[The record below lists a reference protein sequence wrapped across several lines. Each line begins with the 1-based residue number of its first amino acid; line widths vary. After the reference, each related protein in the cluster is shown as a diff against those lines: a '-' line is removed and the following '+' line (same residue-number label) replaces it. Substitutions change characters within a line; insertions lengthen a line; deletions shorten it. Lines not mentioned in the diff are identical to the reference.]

1 MATKKKD
8 TSTKKNTVKKTENK
22 PEVKEEVKVKEEK
35 VLEKPIE
42 IKEEKKEEV
51 KDKVELK
58 PVKKLKKHTLVNII
72 VIVLLAFS
80 IVSFG
85 FIVLNKSSSIINLIS
100 SLLLTVFVICFSVV
114 SITYKRN
121 SKSMILVGSLLLIG
135 YFVLGIINPE
145 SSVIS
150 INSVPNF
157 SGKSITE
164 VMKWASKNSIT
175 VNQEY
180 EYSDMIP
187 EYRIISQEEVKKNNK
202 ISELNVAVSE
212 GANPSKEI
220 IVPSMIGWDTER
232 VLKFIKSNYLSNV
245 IVEFIQSDMAKDT
258 VINQSASGN
267 LKRDDELKLTFSY
280 GEELD
285 TSEVSLIDF
294 KNMSRFEVEFYMKQH
309 QLKYKFEEE
318 FSKSI
323 KRGYATK
330 QSIAAGEKVNVN
342 DTEVIVTISKGPEIK
357 VPNLK
362 KYSMTEITEWA
373 INNKVKLNFSDS
385 YDDTVKKNAIISTSV
400 NEGDIIEQGTVVKV
414 VLSRGNLKM
423 PEFESIEEFYEWAN
437 KYNVKY
443 EEAHEF
449 SDTVEAGKVI
459 SYSYKTGSV
468 IKNGD
473 SIKVTISD
481 GAKRSVPSVVGLS
494 KNNACGKLEDA
505 GLNCSVSYRNSSEN
519 KDKVLSQSISA
530 GSEVSNGTTVVICV
544 SNGYTPPA
552 SQPTPT
558 PTPTPTPQ
566 PVDCSCNIRESQIQ
580 IELSK
585 YSDCASAASGLKSF
599 VQSKCSNVTLSV
611 SCVADDTFGNGA
623 WLSGYK
629 GGQTNSC
636 SLSTTLAK

>member
-1 MATKKKD
+1 MATKKSN
-8 TSTKKNTVKKTENK
+8 TSSKKTTTKKIEKK
-22 PEVKEEVKVKEEK
+22 PEVKEEV
-35 VLEKPIE
+35 IE
-42 IKEEKKEEV
+42 IKEEKEEI
-51 KDKVELK
+51 K
-58 PVKKLKKHTLVNII
+58 PIKKLKKHTIVNII
-72 VIVLLAFS
+72 VILSLVFS
-80 IVSFG
+80 IISFG
-85 FIVLNKSSSIINLIS
+85 FIVLNKSSSIISLIS
-100 SLLLTVFVICFSVV
+100 SLILTIFVICFSVV

-135 YFVLGIINPE
+135 YFVLGFINTE
-145 SSVIS
+145 DGVIS
-150 INSVPNF
+150 ISVPNF

-180 EYSDMIP
+180 EYSDMVP
-187 EYRIISQEEVKKNNK
+187 EYRIISQETIKKNNK
-202 ISELNVAVSE
+202 VTDLKVAVSE

-232 VLKFIKSNYLSNV
+232 VLKFIKDNYLSNV
-245 IVEFIQSDMAKDT
+245 SVEFIQSDMAKDT

-294 KNMSRFEVEFYMKQH
+294 TNKSKFEVEFYMKQH

-318 FSKSI
+318 FSSKV
-323 KRGYATK
+323 KRGYAFK
-330 QSIAAGEKVNVN
+330 QNIAAGEKVNVN

-362 KYSMTEITEWA
+362 KYSITEITEWA

-385 YDDTVKKNAIISTSV
+385 YDDTVKKNNIISTSV
-400 NEGDIIEQGTVVKV
+400 NEGDIIEQGTIVKV

-423 PEFESIEEFYEWAN
+423 PSFDSIEQFYEWAN
-437 KYNVKY
+437 KYNIKY
-443 EEAHEF
+443 EEQHEF

-459 SYSYKTGSV
+459 SYSYKTGST

-473 SIKVTISD
+473 SIKVIISD
-481 GAKRSVPSVVGLS
+481 GIKKSVPSVVGLS

-505 GLNCSVSYRNSSEN
+505 GLNCSVSYRNSTES

-530 GSEVSNGTTVVICV
+530 GSEVSNGTTVVISV
-544 SNGYTPPA
+544 SNGKAPYTPPT
-552 SQPTPT
+552 PTPQ

-566 PVDCSCNIRESQIQ
+566 PSCKDYSIRISEISSILDNYSTCS
-580 IELSK
+580 
-585 YSDCASAASGLKSF
+585 SAASGLKSKLE
-599 VQSKCSNVTLSV
+599 SKYPGLSVSVNCSNVDGYLTNDIV
-611 SCVADDTFGNGA
+611 SGF
-623 WLSGYK
+623 K
-629 GGQTNSC
+629 GGTANTCNGISI
-636 SLSTTLAK
+636 TLAN

>member
-1 MATKKKD
+1 MATKKSN
-8 TSTKKNTVKKTENK
+8 TSSKKTTTKKIEKK
-22 PEVKEEVKVKEEK
+22 PEVKEEVTMKKEEK
-35 VLEKPIE
+35 VLDKPIE
-42 IKEEKKEEV
+42 IKEEKKEI
-51 KDKVELK
+51 K
-58 PVKKLKKHTLVNII
+58 PIKKLKKHTIVNII
-72 VIVLLAFS
+72 VILSLVFS
-80 IVSFG
+80 IISFA
-85 FIVLNKSSSIINLIS
+85 FIVLNKSSSIISLLS
-100 SLLLTVFVICFSVV
+100 SLLLTIFVICFSVV

-135 YFVLGIINPE
+135 YFVLGFINTE
-145 SSVIS
+145 DGVIS
-150 INSVPNF
+150 ISVPNF

-180 EYSDMIP
+180 EYSDMVP
-187 EYRIISQEEVKKNNK
+187 EYRIISQETIKKNNK
-202 ISELNVAVSE
+202 VTDLKVAVSE

-232 VLKFIKSNYLSNV
+232 VLKFIKDNYLSNV
-245 IVEFIQSDMAKDT
+245 SVEFIQSDMAKDT

-294 KNMSRFEVEFYMKQH
+294 TNKSRFEVEFYMKQH

-318 FSKSI
+318 FSSKV
-323 KRGYATK
+323 KRGYAVK
-330 QSIAAGEKVNVN
+330 QNIAAGEKVNVN

-385 YDDTVKKNAIISTSV
+385 YDDTVKKNNIISTSV

-423 PEFESIEEFYEWAN
+423 PEFDSLEGFYEWAN
-437 KYNVKY
+437 RYNIKY
-443 EEAHEF
+443 EEQHEF

-459 SYSYKTGSV
+459 SYSYKTGSI

-473 SIKVTISD
+473 SITVKISD
-481 GAKRSVPSVVGLS
+481 GVKRSVPSVVGLS

-505 GLNCSVSYRNSSEN
+505 GLNCSVSYRNSTES

-530 GSEVSNGTTVVICV
+530 GSEVSNGTTVVISV
-544 SNGYTPPA
+544 SNGKAPYTPPT
-552 SQPTPT
+552 PTPQ

-566 PVDCSCNIRESQIQ
+566 PSCN
-580 IELSK
+580 
-585 YSDCASAASGLKSF
+585 
-599 VQSKCSNVTLSV
+599 NVTVYIYDELIKQSNPEGTCSSIKNRYSSLKFSCTYV
-611 SCVADDTFGNGA
+611 STGRTNGLLVNSDAVDGKTFSTCDTI
-623 WLSGYK
+623 
-629 GGQTNSC
+629 
-636 SLSTTLAK
+636 TLKIERN

>member
-1 MATKKKD
+1 MATKKKE
-8 TSTKKNTVKKTENK
+8 TSTKKTTTNKVEKKS
-22 PEVKEEVKVKEEK
+22 
-35 VLEKPIE
+35 E
-42 IKEEKKEEV
+42 IKEEVIKEE
-51 KDKVELK
+51 KILEKT
-58 PVKKLKKHTLVNII
+58 VKKIKKHTLVNII
-72 VIVLLAFS
+72 VIILVAFS
-80 IVSFG
+80 IISFG
-85 FIVLNKSSSIINLIS
+85 FIVLNKSSSIISLIS

-121 SKSMILVGSLLLIG
+121 SKSMILVGSLLLIS
-135 YFVLGIINPE
+135 YFVLGLINPE
-145 SSVIS
+145 SNVIS

-175 VNQEY
+175 INQEY
-180 EYSDMIP
+180 EYSDMVP

-202 ISELNVAVSE
+202 LSELNVAVSE

-294 KNMSRFEVEFYMKQH
+294 KNMSRFEVEFYMKQY
-309 QLKYKFEEE
+309 QLNYKFEEE

-323 KRGYATK
+323 KRGYAVK
-330 QSIAAGEKVNVN
+330 QNIAAGEKVNVN

-357 VPNLK
+357 VPDLK

-385 YDDTVKKNAIISTSV
+385 YDDTVKKNSIISTSV
-400 NEGDIIEQGTVVKV
+400 KEGDIIEQGTIVKV

-423 PEFESIEEFYEWAN
+423 PSFDSLEAFYEWAN

-443 EEAHEF
+443 EEQHEF

-473 SIKVTISD
+473 SIKVIISD
-481 GAKRSVPSVVGLS
+481 GAKRTVPSVVGLS
-494 KNNACGKLEDA
+494 KNNACNKLENA
-505 GLNCSVSYRNSSEN
+505 GLNCSVSYRNSTEN

-530 GSEVSNGTTVVICV
+530 GSEVSNGTTVVIGV
-544 SNGYTPPA
+544 SNGKAPYTP
-552 SQPTPT
+552 QPTPT
-558 PTPTPTPQ
+558 PDPTPTPSCK
-566 PVDCSCNIRESQIQ
+566 DYSIRISEISSILDDYNTCS
-580 IELSK
+580 
-585 YSDCASAASGLKSF
+585 SAASGLKSRLE
-599 VQSKCSNVTLSV
+599 SKYSGLRVNVNCTSADGYSTNDIV
-611 SCVADDTFGNGA
+611 SGF
-623 WLSGYK
+623 K
-629 GGQTNSC
+629 GGTANTCNGISI
-636 SLSTTLAK
+636 TLAN

>member
-1 MATKKKD
+1 MATKKSN
-8 TSTKKNTVKKTENK
+8 TSSKKTTTKKIEKK
-22 PEVKEEVKVKEEK
+22 PEVKEEVTIKKEEK
-35 VLEKPIE
+35 VLDKPIE
-42 IKEEKKEEV
+42 IKEDKKEI
-51 KDKVELK
+51 K
-58 PVKKLKKHTLVNII
+58 PIKKLKKHTIVNII
-72 VIVLLAFS
+72 VILSLVFS
-80 IVSFG
+80 IISFG
-85 FIVLNKSSSIINLIS
+85 FIVLNKSSSIISLLS
-100 SLLLTVFVICFSVV
+100 SLLLTIFVICFSVV

-135 YFVLGIINPE
+135 YFVLGFINTE
-145 SSVIS
+145 DGVIS
-150 INSVPNF
+150 ISVPNF

-180 EYSDMIP
+180 EYSDMVP
-187 EYRIISQEEVKKNNK
+187 EYRIISQETIKKNNK
-202 ISELNVAVSE
+202 VTDLKVAVSE

-232 VLKFIKSNYLSNV
+232 VLKFIKDNYLSNV
-245 IVEFIQSDMAKDT
+245 SVEFIQSDMAKDT

-285 TSEVSLIDF
+285 TSEVTLIDF
-294 KNMSRFEVEFYMKQH
+294 TNKSRFEVEFYMKQH
-309 QLKYKFEEE
+309 QLKYKFEDA
-318 FSKSI
+318 FNNKI
-323 KRGYATK
+323 KRGYAVK
-330 QSIAAGEKVNVN
+330 QSISVGEKVNVN

-385 YDDTVKKNAIISTSV
+385 YDDTVKKNNIISTSV

-423 PEFESIEEFYEWAN
+423 PEFDSLEGFYEWAN
-437 KYNVKY
+437 RYNIKY
-443 EEAHEF
+443 EEQHEF

-459 SYSYKTGSV
+459 SYSYKTGSI

-473 SIKVTISD
+473 SITVKISD
-481 GAKRSVPSVVGLS
+481 GVKRSVPSVVGLS

-505 GLNCSVSYRNSSEN
+505 GLNCSVSYRNSTES

-530 GSEVSNGTTVVICV
+530 GSDVSNGTTVVISV
-544 SNGYTPPA
+544 SNGKAPYTP
-552 SQPTPT
+552 
-558 PTPTPTPQ
+558 PTPTPQ
-566 PVDCSCNIRESQIQ
+566 PTPQPTCNKVTVWIEGSHIKPGDANGTCSAIKNS
-580 IELSK
+580 
-585 YSDCASAASGLKSF
+585 YSSLKF
-599 VQSKCSNVTLSV
+599 
-611 SCVADDTFGNGA
+611 SCVYVSEGEYVGALVNSGAIDGNTFSTCDTI
-623 WLSGYK
+623 
-629 GGQTNSC
+629 
-636 SLSTTLAK
+636 TLKIRNQ

>member
-1 MATKKKD
+1 MATKKKE
-8 TSTKKNTVKKTENK
+8 TSTKKNTTKKVEKK
-22 PEVKEEVKVKEEK
+22 PEVKEEVIKEEK

-42 IKEEKKEEV
+42 IKEEK
-51 KDKVELK
+51 
-58 PVKKLKKHTLVNII
+58 PVKKIKKHTLVNIT
-72 VIVLLAFS
+72 VIFLLAFS
-80 IVSFG
+80 IISFG
-85 FIVLNKSSSIINLIS
+85 FIVLNKSSSIISLIS

-135 YFVLGIINPE
+135 YFVLGLINPE
-145 SSVIS
+145 SNVIS

-175 VNQEY
+175 INQEY
-180 EYSDMIP
+180 EYSDMVP

-202 ISELNVAVSE
+202 LSELNVAVSE

-232 VLKFIKSNYLSNV
+232 VLKFIKSNYLNNV

-294 KNMSRFEVEFYMKQH
+294 KDMSKFEVEFYMKQH
-309 QLKYKFEEE
+309 QLNYKFEEE

-323 KRGYATK
+323 KRGYAVK
-330 QSIAAGEKVNVN
+330 QNIAAGEKVNVN

-357 VPNLK
+357 VPDLK

-385 YDDTVKKNAIISTSV
+385 YDDTVKKNSIISTSV
-400 NEGDIIEQGTVVKV
+400 KEGDIIEQGTIVKV

-423 PEFESIEEFYEWAN
+423 PSFDSLEAFYEWAN

-443 EEAHEF
+443 EEQHEF

-481 GAKRSVPSVVGLS
+481 GSKKSVPNVVGLN

-505 GLNCSVSYRNSSEN
+505 GLNCSVSYRNSTES

-530 GSEVSNGTTVVICV
+530 GSEVSNGTTVVISV
-544 SNGYTPPA
+544 SNGKAPATP
-552 SQPTPT
+552 QPTPT

-566 PVDCSCNIRESQIQ
+566 P
-580 IELSK
+580 
-585 YSDCASAASGLKSF
+585 
-599 VQSKCSNVTLSV
+599 KCDNVTVYIYDELIKQSNPEGTCSSIKNRYSSLKFSCTYV
-611 SCVADDTFGNGA
+611 STGRTNGLLVNSDAVDGKTFSTCDTI
-623 WLSGYK
+623 
-629 GGQTNSC
+629 
-636 SLSTTLAK
+636 TLKIERN

>member
-1 MATKKKD
+1 MATKKSN
-8 TSTKKNTVKKTENK
+8 TSSKKTTTKKIEKK
-22 PEVKEEVKVKEEK
+22 PEVKEEVTMKKEEK
-35 VLEKPIE
+35 VLDKPIE
-42 IKEEKKEEV
+42 IKEEKKEI
-51 KDKVELK
+51 K
-58 PVKKLKKHTLVNII
+58 PIKKLKKHTIVNII
-72 VIVLLAFS
+72 VILSLVFS
-80 IVSFG
+80 IISFG
-85 FIVLNKSSSIINLIS
+85 FIVLNKSSSIISLLS
-100 SLLLTVFVICFSVV
+100 SLLLTIFVICFSVV

-135 YFVLGIINPE
+135 YFVLGFINTE
-145 SSVIS
+145 DGVIS
-150 INSVPNF
+150 ISVPNF

-180 EYSDMIP
+180 EYSDMVP
-187 EYRIISQEEVKKNNK
+187 EYRIISQETIKKNNK
-202 ISELNVAVSE
+202 VTDLKVAVSE

-232 VLKFIKSNYLSNV
+232 VLKFIKDNYLSNV
-245 IVEFIQSDMAKDT
+245 SVEFIQSDMAKDT

-294 KNMSRFEVEFYMKQH
+294 TNKSRFEVEFYMKQH
-309 QLKYKFEEE
+309 QLKYKFEDT
-318 FSKSI
+318 FNNKI
-323 KRGYATK
+323 KRGYAVK
-330 QSIAAGEKVNVN
+330 QNIAAGEKVNVN

-385 YDDTVKKNAIISTSV
+385 YDDTVKKNSIISTSV

-423 PEFESIEEFYEWAN
+423 PEFDSLEGFYEWAN
-437 KYNVKY
+437 RYNIKY
-443 EEAHEF
+443 EEQHEF

-459 SYSYKTGSV
+459 SYSYKTGSI

-473 SIKVTISD
+473 SITVKISD
-481 GAKRSVPSVVGLS
+481 GVKRSVPSVVGLS

-505 GLNCSVSYRNSSEN
+505 GLNCSVSYRNSTES

-530 GSEVSNGTTVVICV
+530 GSEVSNGTTVVISV
-544 SNGYTPPA
+544 SNGKAPYTPPT
-552 SQPTPT
+552 PTPQ

-566 PVDCSCNIRESQIQ
+566 PTCNKVTVWIEGAHIKPGDANGTCSAIKNS
-580 IELSK
+580 
-585 YSDCASAASGLKSF
+585 YSSLKF
-599 VQSKCSNVTLSV
+599 
-611 SCVADDTFGNGA
+611 SCVYVSEGEYVGALVNSGAIDGNTFSTCDTI
-623 WLSGYK
+623 
-629 GGQTNSC
+629 
-636 SLSTTLAK
+636 TLKIRNQ